1 MFYKWCIGVFEKTA
15 TERIQRRM
23 SMAAL
28 SLLMKKGITFVWRI
42 LGHDRGPRLGDV
54 MQGLET
60 SGDEMPPDVFHE
72 AFERVPRDL
81 PRILASCRERQ
92 GLEPSPFLVAMAPR
106 LLALSTKATKEEAGW
121 RSRLSRIRRLEKLR
135 VVDHQLA
142 KRKLEWLIG
151 LGTALIE
158 RLSEPPTQA
167 LGDLACALASLAV
180 VYRQSGR
187 RDDALDAFLLGLQL
201 AADGDQAK
209 AEGFVLKRVAYL
221 LVDLDRCD
229 RAQEYLEEAL
239 ARFTVTDAS
248 DEAVEVLIDMGYV
261 LSHAG
266 QSEKARRWL
275 LKALPL
281 IPPANREYRFAAHQ
295 LLSLQLGRL
304 GKYSEA
310 LAEARAAETFIDNDM
325 LALGALNWSRAGLAA
340 KQSQS
345 QQAIEAYRRGLA
357 LYERHASEALVAT
370 LTFEFAEFLIRQD
383 RRPEL
388 LELAAGSM
396 GWAGE
401 VARNT
406 KIREAFEDLSA
417 LITSRQLNLESLE
430 SIRKALPA
438 DELLAPIH
446 SRKGTQP
453 PGGYSGPYSGPVSVA
468 GLLFGGKLS
477 LPDVPPVA
485 G

>member
-1 MFYKWCIGVFEKTA
+1 MFYKWCVEVFEKVATA
-15 TERIQRRM
+15 RIKRRM
-23 SMAAL
+23 SLAAL
-28 SLLMKKGITFVWRI
+28 SLLMKKGITFVLRI

-54 MQGLET
+54 MQGLEKA
-60 SGDEMPPDVFHE
+60 GDEMPPDAFHE

-81 PRILASCRERQ
+81 VRILASCRERQ

-106 LLALSTKATKEEAGW
+106 LLVLSNKATKAGAGW
-121 RSRLSRIRRLEKLR
+121 RSRLPRIRRLERLR
-135 VVDHQLA
+135 FVDHRLA
-142 KRKLEWLIG
+142 KRKLEWLVG
-151 LGTALIE
+151 LGTALLE
-158 RLSEPPTQA
+158 RFGGLPPQA

-187 RDDALDAFLLGLQL
+187 RDDALDAFLLGWLL
-201 AADGDQAK
+201 ATVGKQDK
-209 AEGFVLKRVAYL
+209 AEGVVLQRCAYL
-221 LVDLDRCD
+221 LVDLGRCD
-229 RAQEYLEEAL
+229 RAQEFLEEAL
-239 ARFTVTDAS
+239 ARFTLADARA
-248 DEAVEVLIDMGYV
+248 EAVEVLVDMGYV

-266 QSEKARRWL
+266 QSEKARQWL
-275 LKALPL
+275 QKALPL
-281 IPPANREYRFAAHQ
+281 IPPENREYRFAAHQ

-310 LAEARAAETFIDNDM
+310 LAEAQAAESLVDNYL
-325 LALGALNWSRAGLAA
+325 LALGSLFWSRACLAA
-340 KQSQS
+340 KQKQPLE
-345 QQAIEAYRRGLA
+345 AIDAYRRSLD
-357 LYERHASEALVAT
+357 LYEKHASEALVAT
-370 LTFEFAEFLIRQD
+370 LTFEFAEYLIRQD

-401 VARNT
+401 VARNA
-406 KIREAFEDLSA
+406 KIRESFEDLVA

-438 DELLAPIH
+438 DEFLAPIH
-446 SRKGTQP
+446 RQKGSQP
-453 PGGYSGPYSGPVSVA
+453 PGGNSGPYSGTVSVV

-477 LPDVPPVA
+477 LSAVPSVA